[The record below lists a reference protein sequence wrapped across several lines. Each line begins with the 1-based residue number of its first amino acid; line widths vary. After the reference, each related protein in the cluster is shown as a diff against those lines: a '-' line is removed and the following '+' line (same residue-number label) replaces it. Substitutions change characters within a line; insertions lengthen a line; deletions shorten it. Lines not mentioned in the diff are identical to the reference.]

1 MGSRPAILPLR
12 FAGHRFAGCT
22 DSAFARANGNHLNRP
37 PENTLASLLQALR
50 PPLAAD
56 WVETDVIRT
65 ADDQL
70 VLCHATDFAQ
80 HVEPALL
87 PAGARTLDE
96 LSLEQALALP
106 IGADG
111 AAQLMPLPVLL
122 QTLQQERPDDAL
134 VLNLELKD
142 VQGSTRPRRQPPL
155 AALVLRDIAATRFPL
170 SRLRFSSFSLNTL
183 AELTSRE
190 PTAACAMLFDLTP
203 LPDAPPKR
211 LFTDDAETYLSFTPE
226 NIAAVLARLPRLRAL
241 HPEIT
246 TLTDATVRLAAQ
258 HGLEIATW
266 AWQEKSPAFD
276 VKAASAI
283 THAIALCRTHTVP
296 LTFITDY
303 IADVRRY
310 AAGVTNPE

>member
-1 MGSRPAILPLR
+1 MSLRPAPIPLR

-22 DSAFARANGNHLNRP
+22 DSAFARTNGNHRSRP
-37 PENTLASLLQALR
+37 PENTLPSLRQALR
-50 PPLAAD
+50 PLLAAD

-70 VLCHATDFAQ
+70 VLCHATDFTP
-80 HVEPALL
+80 HVEPGLL
-87 PAGARTLDE
+87 PSGARTLDE

-111 AAQLMPLPVLL
+111 AARLMPLPVLL
-122 QTLQQERPDDAL
+122 QTIQQQRPDDAL

-155 AALVLRDIAATRFPL
+155 AGLALRDVAAARFPL
-170 SRLRFSSFSLNTL
+170 YRLRFSSFSLQAL
-183 AELTSRE
+183 AELTSLE
-190 PTAACAMLFDLTP
+190 PTAACAMLFDLPP
-203 LPDAPPKR
+203 LPGAPPKR
-211 LFTDDAETYLSFTPE
+211 LFADAAETYLPFTLE

-241 HPEIT
+241 HPEIS

-266 AWQEKSPAFD
+266 AWQEKSPALD
-276 VKAASAI
+276 AKAATAI
-283 THAIALCRTHTVP
+283 SNAIALCRTHTVP
-296 LTFITDY
+296 LTFITDH

-310 AAGVTNPE
+310 AAGMTNPE